1 MIMPQE
7 TKAMPFDPDTL
18 EHAPGTVHQSLE
30 GTVPPLD
37 DDAKVRAAV
46 EQAFDY
52 RGDVTIALADGR
64 VVEGY
69 IFDRHGEG
77 KTLDECWLRLIPKDT
92 DQKQKVRYSDLA
104 RLAFT
109 GRDPAAGKSFETWVK
124 KYHQKKAAGEK
135 NIRLE
140 PEKLD

>member
-1 MIMPQE
+1 MPQE

-30 GTVPPLD
+30 GIVPPLD
-37 DDAKVRAAV
+37 DDAKVRTAV
-46 EQAFDY
+46 AQAFDY
-52 RGDVTIALADGR
+52 RGDVTLALTDGR
-64 VVEGY
+64 VLEGY

-77 KTLDECWLRLIPKDT
+77 ATLADCWLRLIPKDS
-92 DQKQKVRYSDLA
+92 DQKLKVRYSDLA

-124 KYHQKKAAGEK
+124 KYQQKKAAGET

>member
-1 MIMPQE
+1 MNMPQE
-7 TKAMPFDPDTL
+7 TKAMPFDPDSL
-18 EHAPGTVHQSLE
+18 EHAPGVIHQSLE
-30 GTVPPLD
+30 GLVPPLD

-52 RGDVTIALADGR
+52 RGDVTISLTDGR

-69 IFDRHGEG
+69 IFDRHADGHA
-77 KTLDECWLRLIPKDT
+77 LSDCWLRLIPRDSAEKL
-92 DQKQKVRYSDLA
+92 KIRYSDMSH
-104 RLAFT
+104 LAFT
-109 GRDPAAGKSFETWVK
+109 GRDPAAGKSFETWVR
-124 KYHQKKAAGEK
+124 KYHQKKAAGET